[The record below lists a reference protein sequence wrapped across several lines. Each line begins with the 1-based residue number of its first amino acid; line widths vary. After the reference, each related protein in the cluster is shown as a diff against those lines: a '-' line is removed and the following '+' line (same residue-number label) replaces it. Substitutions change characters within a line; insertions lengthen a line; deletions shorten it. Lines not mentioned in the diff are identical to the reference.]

1 MSKIQANNA
10 TNSARDYAEIGA
22 AFLIVVGILF
32 ALGQFDLLP
41 KQFGLSTTMSYGLVF
56 VIGLVASV
64 SSCIA
69 VTGGLLVAVAAK
81 YNETTANLTPMRRMK
96 PLVYFNVGRV
106 ISYTLL
112 GGAIGALGSALTLS
126 PGING
131 ALSIIASA
139 VMVLLGLQMLKLLPG
154 VTRFLPTMPKAFGH
168 YIHDLAERDANGG
181 AFVLGAVTFFLPCGF
196 TQALQLYVLAK
207 GSFTVG
213 ALTMLAFVL
222 GTLPALVSLSA
233 LSSFA
238 SGGFQRHFLKF
249 AGAAVVVLGLF
260 NIQSG
265 LTLSAT
271 AGGTTASNVASNE
284 TAKDAA
290 LQTVPVVDGKQIV
303 EMKIVGYQYQPH
315 QFNVIQGIPVEWRVD
330 ASEAEGCGRILIAP
344 GAGVRKLLSEG
355 TTVISFTPQQPGEI
369 RFNCAMG
376 MMTRGSKIT
385 VLASAPE
392 KSSVVTPPTHAD
404 SAPTSSFSTAQRGVI
419 EQMTKDY
426 ILQHPE
432 VIQDALAALQER
444 QQADEA
450 KANEAAVKEHDAEIF
465 GSPHQVVLGN
475 PQGKVTLVEFFDYNC
490 AYCKRALPDM
500 LSLLKDDGDLRVI
513 LKEFPV
519 LGDGSVEAARVAV
532 AVRMQDPTGQK
543 YLEFHQKLLGGHGE
557 ANAERALAVA
567 KDVGLDV
574 DRLKRDMASPEA
586 KATIDENLK
595 LGETI
600 GITGTPTYVVGSEV
614 VIGAV
619 GLDELAKKLAAAR
632 GKNSG

>member
-1 MSKIQANNA
+1 
-10 TNSARDYAEIGA
+10 
-22 AFLIVVGILF
+22 
-32 ALGQFDLLP
+32 
-41 KQFGLSTTMSYGLVF
+41 MSYGLVF

-81 YNETTANLTPMRRMK
+81 YNEATAKLTPIRRMK
-96 PLVYFNVGRV
+96 PLIYFNAGRV

-112 GGAIGALGSALTLS
+112 GGVIGALGSALTLS
-126 PGING
+126 PEING
-131 ALSIIASA
+131 VLTIIASA
-139 VMVLLGLQMLKLLPG
+139 VMVLLGLQMLKLLP
-154 VTRFLPTMPKAFGH
+154 VLARFLPTMPKAFGH

-207 GSFTVG
+207 GSFAVG
-213 ALTMLAFVL
+213 ALTMLAFAL
-222 GTLPALVSLSA
+222 GTLPALLSLSA
-233 LSSFA
+233 MSSFLT
-238 SGGFQRHFLKF
+238 GGFQRHFLTF
-249 AGAAVVVLGLF
+249 AGAAVVILGLF
-260 NIQSG
+260 NIQNG
-265 LTLSAT
+265 LTLAAT
-271 AGGTTASNVASNE
+271 ATGTTASNATTSSE
-284 TAKDAA
+284 TANGVA
-290 LQTVPVVDGKQIV
+290 LQTVPVVDGKQII
-303 EMKIVGYQYQPH
+303 EMKIVGYQYEPH
-315 QFNVIQGIPVEWRVD
+315 QFNVVQGIPVEWRVD
-330 ASEAEGCGRILIAP
+330 ATLAQGCGRILLAP
-344 GAGVRKLLSEG
+344 GAGVRKLLSYG
-355 TTVISFTPQQPGEI
+355 TTVIGFTPQQTGDI

-376 MMTRGSKIT
+376 MMTPGSKIS
-385 VLASAPE
+385 VLATPSE
-392 KSSVVTPPTHAD
+392 KTSVATPPTHAD
-404 SAPTSSFSTAQRGVI
+404 SAPTSSFSTAQRGLI

-426 ILQHPE
+426 ILAHPE
-432 VIQDALAALQER
+432 VIQDALAALRER

-465 GSPHQVVLGN
+465 GSQHQVVLGN
-475 PQGKVTLVEFFDYNC
+475 PQGMVTLVEFFDYNC

-557 ANAERALAVA
+557 ANGERALAVA

-614 VIGAV
+614 VVGAV

-632 GKNSG
+632 GKNNG